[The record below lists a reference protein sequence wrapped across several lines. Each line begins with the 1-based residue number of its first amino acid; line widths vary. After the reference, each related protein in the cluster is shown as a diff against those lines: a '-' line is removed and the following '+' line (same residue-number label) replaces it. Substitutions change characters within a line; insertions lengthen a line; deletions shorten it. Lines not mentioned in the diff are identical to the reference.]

1 MFNITAGNEPYTR
14 SIKVSSVIEGYSSQ
28 GPKPICTI
36 QNSVGHCCGMSM
48 LGNLTPYGFWQREES
63 VDAFMQHFKDKWA
76 VEYDSIFR
84 DDSNNGLTLFD
95 ICGFHIALSRETAQ
109 YDQAL
114 RNYPGMT
121 LVQVFRNNRGG
132 PASKGEG
139 HEISLYY
146 LEF

>member
-1 MFNITAGNEPYTR
+1 MFNLTASDDPYTR
-14 SIKVSSVIEGYSSQ
+14 SFKVSSVIEGYSTQ

-36 QNSVGHCCGMSM
+36 QNSIGHCCGMSM
-48 LGNLTPYGFWQREES
+48 LGCLTPYGFWQREES
-63 VDAFMQHFKDKWA
+63 VAAFMQHFKDKWA
-76 VEYDSIFR
+76 SNNNIFR
-84 DDSNNGLTLFD
+84 DEFGNCLTLFD
-95 ICGFHIALSRETAQ
+95 VCGFHVALSRETEN

-114 RNYPGMT
+114 RNYPGMK

-132 PASKGEG
+132 PTDKGMG